1 MGEHEEPQA
10 QTEPTAAPVTEWQWR
25 LNATGAAP
33 IDLPA
38 SVIDDVSGQ
47 VTCLPTVELADLRRR
62 AAMADGLLQ
71 AQLRQA
77 ATIVRLRS
85 EVGAL
90 KERLLDLDAELT
102 LEQRGCELWQD
113 IAELRERRRA
123 GLLARVQRTA
133 EALEQSIRRIPCHD
147 SAEREAALALV
158 AELRSE
164 VTT

>member
-1 MGEHEEPQA
+1 MCDEQRQPSP
-10 QTEPTAAPVTEWQWR
+10 EPTTA
-25 LNATGAAP
+25 
-33 IDLPA
+33 PA
-38 SVIDDVSGQ
+38 SDWPWRAEQVQEMASSGAVLEQAITSGSSTWVS
-47 VTCLPTVELADLRRR
+47 TVELGVVRRR
-62 AAMADGLLQ
+62 AARADDLLQ
-71 AQLRQA
+71 AQLRQV
-77 ATIVRLRS
+77 ATIVGLRR
-85 EVGAL
+85 EVAAL

-133 EALEQSIRRIPCHD
+133 EALEQSICRIPCHD